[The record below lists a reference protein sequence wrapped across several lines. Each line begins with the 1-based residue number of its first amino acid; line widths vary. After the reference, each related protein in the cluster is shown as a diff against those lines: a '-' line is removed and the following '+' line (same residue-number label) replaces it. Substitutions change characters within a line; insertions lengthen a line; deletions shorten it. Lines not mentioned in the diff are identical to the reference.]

1 MNALRITAAETRSE
15 LTKLS
20 RLPTYVISTLAF
32 PLGFYLFFGIVT
44 AHGTAAERV
53 ENATYLLATFGAF
66 GVMAASLFG
75 LGVGIASERGQ
86 GWLLVKRA
94 SPMPPFVYIAAKV
107 FTAAIFAIAVV
118 ALLDAAA
125 ILFGGVRLAPLTLL
139 ALDGASVLGA
149 FPFCALGCAVGWLA
163 GPNSAAAV
171 VNIVYLP
178 LSFLGGLWLPI
189 AALPSSIQRIA
200 LVLPSYHLGQLALGP
215 LGMARGEAF
224 IHIAVLALWTAVG
237 IAAAVLAMRADE
249 GRAYG

>member
-1 MNALRITAAETRSE
+1 MNALRIIAHETGSE
-15 LTKLS
+15 LTKLR

-44 AHGTAAERV
+44 AHGSAAERTQ
-53 ENATYLLATFGAF
+53 NATYLLATFGAF

-94 SPMPPFVYIAAKV
+94 SPMPSYVYITAKV
-107 FTAAIFAIAVV
+107 LTAAIFAVAVV
-118 ALLDAAA
+118 ALLDTAAM
-125 ILFGGVRLAPLTLL
+125 LFGGVRLAPLTLL
-139 ALDGASVLGA
+139 AVDAASVLGA

-189 AALPSSIQRIA
+189 AALPHAVQQIA

-215 LGMARGEAF
+215 LGMARGEVIA
-224 IHIAVLALWTAVG
+224 HIAVLALWTVVG
-237 IAAAVLAMRADE
+237 IGVAVLAMRSDE